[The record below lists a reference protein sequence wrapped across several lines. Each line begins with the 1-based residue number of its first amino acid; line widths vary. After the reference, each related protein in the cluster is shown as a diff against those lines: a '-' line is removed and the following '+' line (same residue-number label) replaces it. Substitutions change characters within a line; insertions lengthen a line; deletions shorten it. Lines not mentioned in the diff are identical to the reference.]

1 MKNNWH
7 RIVLSLSAAGLMANG
22 ACIIID
28 GDGSDGGSD
37 DGSDDAVLDCDELTE
52 DLRLVD
58 RSDPEDDSDDD
69 QADYILNCDWFVAGN
84 AVIDPGVILHVRDGF
99 TIRVE
104 DTSSL
109 NATGTAEAPIVIR
122 GENAVRGAWGGLYFE
137 SASTRNALDHVTIE
151 HGGGVEITSNAYQG
165 SVIVLG
171 GGRLAMTNTTLREG
185 GSTGLHVDGKAT
197 LTFADNT
204 ITAHDGQPI
213 VIAAENIVDLDGA
226 SALTGNDE
234 DVVRILTPATNGV
247 SGTWAKLTVPY
258 LVDPNLGDVLF
269 VDDGSRIEIE
279 AGTELRFRS
288 NAGLSI
294 DGNRNALIAAGTAEA
309 PIRFVGTTAGSGTWR
324 GIYFGSGSAENLIDH
339 AVIDGGGSAAFN
351 SNNNRGGIVVYAEGA
366 LTLSNST
373 VRNTPG
379 CGVSAEYENA
389 AFTDGGGNTFEN
401 VGTDVCL
408 PAAE

>member
-1 MKNNWH
+1 MKSIWN
-7 RIVLSLSAAGLMANG
+7 RTLLALSTAGLAANG
-22 ACIIID
+22 ACIITD
-28 GDGSDGGSD
+28 AVL
-37 DGSDDAVLDCDELTE
+37 DDAVLDCAELTA
-52 DLRLVD
+52 DLRLAD

-69 QADYILNCDWFVAGN
+69 EVDYILNCDWFVAGD

-104 DTSSL
+104 GESSL
-109 NATGTAEAPIVIR
+109 SAKGTAEAPILIR
-122 GENAVRGAWGGLYFE
+122 GENAVRGAWGGLYFD
-137 SASTRNALDHVTIE
+137 SVSTENALDHVTIE

-185 GSTGLHVDGKAT
+185 ASTGLHVDGQAT

-213 VIAAENIVDLDGA
+213 VIAAENLVDLDGA
-226 SALTGNDE
+226 STLTGNDE
-234 DVVRILTPATNGV
+234 DVVRILTPATGGV

-269 VDDGSRIEIE
+269 VGEGSRIEVE
-279 AGTELRFRS
+279 AGTELRFRA
-288 NAGLSI
+288 NAGLTVE
-294 DGNRNALIAAGTAEA
+294 GNADVFIAAGTAEA
-309 PIRFVGTTAGSGTWR
+309 PIRFVGTAAGVGTWR
-324 GIYFGSGSAENLIDH
+324 GIYVGSGSTENLIDH
-339 AVIDGGGSAAFN
+339 AVIDGGGSDSFN
-351 SNNNRGGIVVYAEGA
+351 SNDNRGGIVVFAEGA
-366 LTLSNST
+366 LTLRNST
-373 VRNTPG
+373 VSNTPG

-389 AFTDGGGNTFEN
+389 AFTDGGGNTFTG
-401 VGTDVCL
+401 VVTDVCR